1 MDCPYCT
8 QKAVKNGKDRRQ
20 DGTIIQ
26 TYRCKACSKRFN
38 ELTGTPMQRLR
49 TPVATVSKALKGRT
63 EGLGVRATARV
74 FDVSHSTVLRWEQ
87 RVADKESDWSPSA
100 AKDTDIT
107 VAGDELYTRV
117 KRNFPPSRFA
127 GLDN

>member
-1 MDCPYCT
+1 MDCPYCH

-20 DGTIIQ
+20 DGTVLQ

-38 ELTGTPMQRLR
+38 ELSGTPMQRLR

-87 RVADKESDWSPSA
+87 RVANQASEWSPSA
-100 AKDTDIT
+100 PKETDIT
-107 VAGDELYTRV
+107 IEGDELYTRV
-117 KRNFPPSRFA
+117 KRNFSPSRLSR
-127 GLDN
+127 LDN

>member
-1 MDCPYCT
+1 
-8 QKAVKNGKDRRQ
+8 
-20 DGTIIQ
+20 
-26 TYRCKACSKRFN
+26 
-38 ELTGTPMQRLR
+38 MQRLR